1 MPPLFRQQ
9 TQDQEAGSEERFHTR
24 QIIYSCA
31 LSACCCFSVTYI
43 FLHSPV
49 THGFSVWLRNG
60 GGRWMQRVVGV
71 GGGEWWPRTA
81 PVHLRTQPGALFP
94 QPRNH
99 QWLPT
104 ALCTKSR
111 LLPVAQGGPDI
122 LHGGLSCHLFSL
134 RHLSEQGKVSCT

>member
-31 LSACCCFSVTYI
+31 LSACCCFSVTYV

-60 GGRWMQRVVGV
+60 GGRWMQRLVGV

-81 PVHLRTQPGALFP
+81 PVHLRTQPGSLFP

-104 ALCTKSR
+104 ALCN
-111 LLPVAQGGPDI
+111 AQSPDSF
-122 LHGGLSCHLFSL
+122 LWRKEGLTYSMVVCLVTCSL
-134 RHLSEQGKVSCT
+134 CSEQGKVSCT